1 MDVCHG
7 YRGEGAGGKEGVDV
21 GYVGYAKPVAGEEIG
36 GGDVDG
42 HGAAGVEQMAAHH
55 SGEQRGGGCVGPVG
69 CEQEQVGI
77 GAVGDESVFDYD
89 EPFVGPER
97 YVGIGQGSAVEIFQ
111 MVVDGVVADH
121 AQPRQ
126 RVRGVGFIL
135 YVVDVTAI
143 YHAAFHCDAGEMRGN
158 VKHRC
163 VESGA
168 FDAVDFAAGGAHAVG
183 VEVEQ
188 MEPSVGIAYGLDE
201 AWRGVGEGHER

>member
-1 MDVCHG
+1 MDLCHG
-7 YRGEGAGGKEGVDV
+7 YRGEGARWHEGIDV
-21 GYVGYAKPVAGEEIG
+21 GYAGYAQPVAGEEVG
-36 GGDVDG
+36 GGDGDG
-42 HGAAGVEQMAAHH
+42 HGAACVEQMAAHH
-55 SGEQRGGGCVGPVG
+55 SGKQRGGGGVGSAG
-69 CEQEQVGI
+69 SEQEQVGI
-77 GAVGDESVFDYD
+77 GAVGDETVFDYD

-97 YVGIGQGSAVEIFQ
+97 YVGIGQGCAVEIFQ

-126 RVRGVGFIL
+126 RARGVGFIL

-143 YHAAFHCDAGEMRGN
+143 YHAAFHCEVGEMRGN

-201 AWRGVGEGHER
+201 AWRGVVEDHER